1 MMMMM
6 MGASEGFLLKL
17 HQDVEEGIVAVANST
32 SSGNNNNNSS
42 DEPPNQEHILLIQ
55 AEPIKLINICG
66 HGVTKSSLKLILLV
80 CGVTFAIVAIIV
92 VPIVVT
98 TSSSSRNG
106 IDQDKDNDQQ
116 PKTPEDLYKY
126 ASIKDCMAH
135 EKDVTKCEQFRDK
148 GNFKPPD
155 LSVKVGTFIS
165 SEES

>member
-6 MGASEGFLLKL
+6 MGGVRRLSSQL

-32 SSGNNNNNSS
+32 SSGNNSS
-42 DEPPNQEHILLIQ
+42 DEPPNQEHILIQ

-66 HGVTKSSLKLILLV
+66 HEVTKSSLKLILLV